1 MKYKVIFLEGLSEDE
16 LKALDA
22 LLAPGYEGNPKNLFH
37 RTFGNQQ
44 NKIVYVHCM
53 NNKLTLGD
61 ADAIKPYLRD
71 YPDKYVK
78 VIPQFE
84 VKIEAKLKLP
94 FPEEIEE
101 NGQRYRLVQE

>member
-1 MKYKVIFLEGLSEDE
+1 MKYKIIFLEGLSEDE

-37 RTFGNQQ
+37 RHLGNQRD
-44 NKIVYVHCM
+44 KFVYVSCA
-53 NNKLTLGD
+53 NGKLTVGD
-61 ADAIKPYLRD
+61 TDVIKPYLRD